1 MIFINK
7 KIVALAGT
15 IIGLC
20 AITGIVVGGYF
31 LISKSNKYSNY
42 YSAPT
47 NDSNLGLINGY
58 KNAVYNGA
66 EIVLAPG
73 FTHAT
78 PIKVAFQDYPD
89 FFKDTGFLLY
99 DDKLSETDVAKYNT
113 WSITFRAD
121 LGSIQTGI
129 AMCMFLNEYQDVFLE
144 NDGKLKYGMYG
155 GLPFSSVTSF
165 MGGIQKGVEW
175 FNTNVVRK
183 DTSKYKE
190 VELIKS
196 NIGDFAGGFGPSQGS
211 ELASNLLA
219 NKADV
224 IVPIAGPQVWNVM
237 NIIQER
243 NYKSV
248 ILGVDSAM
256 ENDYQN
262 KDLKFTS
269 SKGKVGNGKYVQF
282 SSLKDL
288 SLATQ
293 KVLRI
298 INNGGMLPSDEELKQ
313 YNETSN
319 DYKGFYDTSSKRG
332 GFGTVAIGNME
343 NGCVK
348 VSDAG
353 LPFYEQALQ
362 ISGKSIDWT
371 SPIYNDPNNMV
382 YIGSD
387 DKPLNYGK
395 ESEGGIAQ
403 EFKSITIGEE
413 NKVLN
418 KKNLITK
425 DNQKDKDKM
434 RVVLSTSTSVLMD
447 SSFSQSCYEGLY
459 YYYQSMGIDIP
470 PTSNTKSISNFNFYK
485 KNEEEI

>member
-1 MIFINK
+1 MVFLNK
-7 KIVALAGT
+7 KILTLSGI

-31 LISKSNKYSNY
+31 LISKSNKYSSY

-78 PIKVAFQDYPD
+78 PIKVAFEDYPD
-89 FFKDTGFLLY
+89 FFKDIGFLLY
-99 DDKLSETDVAKYNT
+99 DDKLSETDAAKYNT

-144 NDGKLKYGMYG
+144 NDNKLKYGMYG

-165 MGGIQKGVEW
+165 MGGIQKGVQW
-175 FNTNVVRK
+175 FNTNVVPK

-190 VELIKS
+190 VEITKS

-224 IVPIAGPQVWNVM
+224 IIPVAGPQVWNVM

-248 ILGVDSAM
+248 ILGVDSSM

-293 KVLRI
+293 KVLKI
-298 INNGGMLPSDEELKQ
+298 INNGGKIPS
-313 YNETSN
+313 NESSS
-319 DYKGFYDTSSKRG
+319 DYDQFVDSKGNG
-332 GFGTVAIGNME
+332 GFGTIAVGNIE

-353 LPFYEQALQ
+353 SPYYEEALK
-362 ISGKSIDWT
+362 ISGKTIDWK
-371 SPIYNDPNNMV
+371 SNDYNDPNNMI

-387 DKPLNYGK
+387 GMEYNYGI
-395 ESEGGIAQ
+395 ESKGGIAQ
-403 EFKSITIGEE
+403 NFKSITIGEE
-413 NKVLN
+413 SKILN
-418 KKNLITK
+418 KKNFIING
-425 DNQKDKDKM
+425 NQKDKDKM

-459 YYYQSMGIDIP
+459 YYYKSMNIDIP
-470 PTSNTKSISNFNFYK
+470 PTSNIKSISNFNFYK
-485 KNEEEI
+485 KNEEEFNG